1 MSNDKNNLVYRE
13 QLDDNV
19 IEMLSEDIGSN
30 YSLRTEN
37 TKTIVAAL
45 NEILGKDIICNAVG
59 NPLLTTDTFAQMGE
73 KIHVMVNDF
82 KAKLLGLGVSVS
94 NVDKM
99 ASLIEKIGEIDL
111 GVDAEELIAPL
122 EESLREILG
131 DEGVE
136 LSGEETLAELIIK
149 ADEEFN
155 EKNDILNDNRYNLY
169 QVMDDKGFNVIGNEK
184 MDELINI
191 FKNSDLSIDE
201 VESLSC
207 GFQHTLALKTDGTVW
222 VTGLNEY
229 GQLGTGDNNNRIS
242 FTKLND
248 IDDVTSIICG
258 RYHTFIL
265 KNDGSLWGCGQNSSG
280 QLGLNDTTDR
290 NVFTQVTTN
299 VNNDVSQ
306 IACGAYHTFIL
317 KNDGSLWGC
326 GQNSSGQLGLNDD
339 NNRTTFTQVT
349 TNINNDVKQIAC
361 GFNHTIILKNAGS
374 VWSCGEN
381 EYGQLGLGDT
391 TDRKTFTQVTT
402 NVNNDVKE
410 VACSTDGDGLVS
422 SYVLKCDG
430 TLMGCGSDKVGQLG
444 TNSTNYDSYNTLINI
459 TDNVNKIRCGGTH
472 FVVLKNDGSVWT
484 CGYNSTGQLGD
495 GTNTTSRVLINVIND
510 IIDIYAGG
518 AQTFVI
524 TNEKKIL
531 SVGRNN
537 YGQLGLGNTTN
548 KNTFIEVFISNKNNL
563 SNIITNTIDDIDT
576 STYNSWITKTI
587 TFPGDIG
594 FTPNAVLL
602 YIEYYDSEGSN
613 YIRCHIDSTKS
624 NSSSQ
629 YSMLGTS
636 NPHYRIYLSSVSN
649 TGFKI
654 HIYPSGTSISAA
666 LYGLRGLSY
675 LIY

>member
-19 IEMLSEDIGSN
+19 IEMLSEDIGNN

-258 RYHTFIL
+258 R
-265 KNDGSLWGCGQNSSG
+265 
-280 QLGLNDTTDR
+280 
-290 NVFTQVTTN
+290 
-299 VNNDVSQ
+299 
-306 IACGAYHTFIL
+306 YHTFIL